1 MEDFHLR
8 LSNLSN
14 IMEEL
19 PVKIP
24 TITLQKMEL
33 TALLILPQ
41 SLLWH
46 QVVQLILHSKM
57 KMNSYKPLQI
67 LDQSLLRL
75 AYKMILCN
83 ILEVFMTMRIAQL
96 IPNQ

>member
-67 LDQSLLRL
+67 LDQSLLHL